1 MLLTLQEKE
10 KALRSTVAMPTAD
23 NWQLLSENADEKTI
37 VIEEANAI
45 LLNVLEGCKA
55 STYTT
60 WGEIVRAIFE
70 PMDKLAS
77 KYPDAGLTDSE
88 ASQTIA
94 LFFALNYDPAIFNFL
109 RYREH
114 TLHLR

>member
-1 MLLTLQEKE
+1 MLTLQEKE

-23 NWQLLSENADEKTI
+23 NWQLLTDNADEKT
-37 VIEEANAI
+37 VVVEKANAI
-45 LLNVLEGCKA
+45 LLKVLEDCKA

-60 WGEIVRAIFE
+60 WGEIAQAVFE
-70 PMDKLAS
+70 PMEKLAV

-88 ASQTIA
+88 ANQTIA
-94 LFFALNYDPAIFNFL
+94 LFFTLNYDPTIYNFL

-114 TLHLR
+114 TLH